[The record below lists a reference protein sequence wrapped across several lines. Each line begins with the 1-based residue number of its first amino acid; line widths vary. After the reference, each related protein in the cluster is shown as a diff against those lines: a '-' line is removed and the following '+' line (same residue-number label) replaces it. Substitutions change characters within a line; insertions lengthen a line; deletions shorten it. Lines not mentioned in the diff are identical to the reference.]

1 MDFFQYKV
9 SVDRIDIL
17 YCVSVEGAGLAQLV
31 EQLICNQQVA
41 GSSPI
46 TSSKFFE
53 VRVLNVRTGA
63 RVAKGDGL

>member
-1 MDFFQYKV
+1 MDLYPVQPSGYQYIVLLCLK
-9 SVDRIDIL
+9 
-17 YCVSVEGAGLAQLV
+17 CAGLAQLV

-46 TSSKFFE
+46 TSSNPFRE
-53 VRVLNVRTGA
+53 YSRWTGA